1 MADTITTI
9 VGRVQ
14 NRLGDLVTTRGIDIA
29 NVVHREI
36 LSHIPELRRIPHS
49 SPTQISL
56 TANTKEYSLTEEIMQ
71 VDYVHYRTSSS
82 VATKLA
88 EMGVEELNKIV
99 ADWRSAAAGTPTQF
113 YLTANAT
120 NGGASMIGFHP
131 TPDTSTSAGYPIV
144 EVFGSKAES
153 SALVAGDTI
162 SQLLPHSQVYT
173 EGISYY
179 AAHELRPEAAM
190 AYYNTY
196 MAQLEAAKQYV
207 RTRVEGLKSPPFG
220 NVRK

>member
-1 MADTITTI
+1 MSDTISTI

-14 NRLGDLVTTRGIDIA
+14 NRLGDLVTARGIDIA

-36 LSHIPELRRIPHS
+36 LSHIPELRRIAHS
-49 SPTQISL
+49 SPTSISL
-56 TANTKEYSLTEEIMQ
+56 TASTKEYALTEGIMQ
-71 VDYVHYRTSSS
+71 VDYVQYRTAAGTA
-82 VATKLA
+82 VKLA
-88 EMGVEELNKIV
+88 EMGIEDMNKVV

-113 YLTANAT
+113 YLTANST

-131 TPDTSTSAGYPIV
+131 TPDTTTSGGYPV
-144 EVFGSKAES
+144 AEVFGAIAES

-196 MAQLEAAKQYV
+196 MAQLEAAKRYV
-207 RTRVEGLKSPPFG
+207 RTRVEGLKNPPFG